1 MRGRIAVSPSLPEAI
16 SAALVREGFDVV
28 DAGAADAA
36 VVALEE
42 LPLQGVRVV
51 VVAAEDEIVTAFAAG
66 ADDVVTPRV
75 DPKELAA
82 RLDAILRRRR
92 FTG

>member
-1 MRGRIAVSPSLPEAI
+1 VI
-16 SAALVREGFDVV
+16 
-28 DAGAADAA
+28 
-36 VVALEE
+36 
-42 LPLQGVRVV
+42 

-75 DPKELAA
+75 DAKELAA